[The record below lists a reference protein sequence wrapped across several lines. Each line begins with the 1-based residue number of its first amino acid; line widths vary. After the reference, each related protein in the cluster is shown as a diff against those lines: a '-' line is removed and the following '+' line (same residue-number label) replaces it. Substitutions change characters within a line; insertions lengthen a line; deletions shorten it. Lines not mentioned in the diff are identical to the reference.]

1 MDVNPFMMWDESI
14 PIETPAAG
22 AKLPIF
28 DKKII
33 RKDVYFSSWNS

>member
-1 MDVNPFMMWDESI
+1 MDVNPFMMSDESI
-14 PIETPAAG
+14 PIQTPAAG

-33 RKDVYFSSWNS
+33 RKNDYFSSWNS